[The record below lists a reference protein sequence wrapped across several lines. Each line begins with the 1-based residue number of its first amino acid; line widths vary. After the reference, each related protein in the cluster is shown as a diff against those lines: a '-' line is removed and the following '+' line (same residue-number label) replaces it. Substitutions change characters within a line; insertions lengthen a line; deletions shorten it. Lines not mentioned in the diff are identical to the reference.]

1 MSLAI
6 NIDKVIRVLLSDG
19 WHDVLE
25 ESFTLDA
32 YEYLWY
38 PSDHETAMNAEI
50 VHGGGKS
57 GVCSTG
63 FKFQGIG
70 NADDGPLWMY
80 GPLTAIQAVET
91 KE

>member
-6 NIDKVIRVLLSDG
+6 NLDKVNRVLLSDG
-19 WHDVLE
+19 WHVVLN
-25 ESFTLDA
+25 ESFALDA

-38 PSDHETAMNAEI
+38 PNEDTTIMDTEL
-50 VHGGGKS
+50 VHYGGQS
-57 GVCSTG
+57 GICATG

-70 NADDGPLWMY
+70 NANDGTLWMY

>member
-6 NIDKVIRVLLSDG
+6 NIDKVKRVLLSDG
-19 WHDVLE
+19 WYVVLN
-25 ESFTLDA
+25 ESFALDA

-38 PSDHETAMNAEI
+38 PNEDTTKMDAEI
-50 VHGGGKS
+50 VHGGGQS

-63 FKFQGIG
+63 FTFHGIG
-70 NADDGPLWMY
+70 NADDGPLWIH

-91 KE
+91 RD